1 MKIKI
6 EVNFLS
12 SSGIGVERVKQN
24 SRKLFSSR
32 SYCNVGR
39 FRSYF
44 IYFQTIER
52 DVKNY
57 KIPIEDYADNKSLH
71 DALQSSKYVTDKCLG
86 INIGALE
93 KIIFNKEIK
102 CITWIKSAQQIEISL
117 TKYGANLL
125 PLIKVLQKCHFQKT
139 FN

>member
-1 MKIKI
+1 MQSISFSVKTIKKNI
-6 EVNFLS
+6 
-12 SSGIGVERVKQN
+12 K
-24 SRKLFSSR
+24 KLFSSR

-71 DALQSSKYVTDKCLG
+71 DALQSSKYFTDKCLG

-102 CITWIKSAQQIEISL
+102 CITWIKSAQQIAISL

-125 PLIKVLQKCHFQKT
+125 PLIKVLQKCHF
-139 FN
+139 